1 MGGNKNQHNG
11 RISSGQTAPPPSQGG
26 VNVQPVNITRPPTYT
41 LTVGFEVNYPTAFD
55 GTTQNLGLEDPP
67 NDKIGD
73 YGHGFFY
80 VTDSGN
86 IIVTAISFGPDA
98 RATTK
103 HISGQGRKGTINY
116 RISEV
121 TQLFRLTI
129 SERQCN
135 NLKKAVAAFKKQV
148 DNEEV
153 LYDPFWNDT
162 CAARARKVLDEAG
175 IDTPSGEGYVKGTG
189 SSLANSVAGTFKMV
203 IPYMWHKNFVAKYG
217 AGITFKGASNMALP
231 DPDYTRY
238 PTREIFLAAG
248 DRWLVTPNTIDPLLS
263 SVGGVPTR
271 PHGDA
276 QTKKDG
282 NK

>member
-175 IDTPSGEGYVKGTG
+175 IDTPSGEGYVK
-189 SSLANSVAGTFKMV
+189 
-203 IPYMWHKNFVAKYG
+203 
-217 AGITFKGASNMALP
+217 
-231 DPDYTRY
+231 
-238 PTREIFLAAG
+238 ELAAVLLIV
-248 DRWLVTPNTIDPLLS
+248 WLVLLRWSFPICGIRILLLNMVQALRLKVQVIWHFQILIIQGILQERFFLLLGIDGLLHLI
-263 SVGGVPTR
+263 P
-271 PHGDA
+271 
-276 QTKKDG
+276 
-282 NK
+282 